1 MAEQQNRG
9 NKRLFEAFGGGG
21 GGGGSDSEDYVQ
33 TAADCGKSDVNSA
46 NSDIAAADNS
56 DVEQDDIDIEN
67 SDNTVIGGNM
77 NKDQTNINEE
87 DGSNGMGGRKRKC
100 LNPTRISA
108 NGDTKEGDNQEDG
121 NFSSDDND
129 EGMIHE

>member
-9 NKRLFEAFGGGG
+9 NKRLFEAF
-21 GGGGSDSEDYVQ
+21 GGGSDSEDYVQ

-67 SDNTVIGGNM
+67 SDNTVIGSNI

-108 NGDTKEGDNQEDG
+108 NGDNKAGDNQEDG

-129 EGMIHE
+129 EGNIHE